1 MADLQIDQVTKT
13 FGDTQVL
20 KGISLDIADGEFE
33 DLMDQTI
40 MLPEQGSLTQQV
52 VHQKLAEC
60 QMELPQLITM
70 TTFPVMCE
78 AVRQG
83 LGAAI
88 FLKNSS
94 HIYDGLVEI
103 PIRDFHQIHQTCF
116 VAPKD
121 RARLKLINEFRAAA
135 LAITFQ

>member
-1 MADLQIDQVTKT
+1 
-13 FGDTQVL
+13 
-20 KGISLDIADGEFE
+20 
-33 DLMDQTI
+33 
-40 MLPEQGSLTQQV
+40 V
-52 VHQKLAEC
+52 VRQKLAEREI
-60 QMELPQLITM
+60 ELPQLITM

-94 HIYDGLVEI
+94 HIYDDLVEI
-103 PIRDFHQIHQTCF
+103 PLRDFQQEHQTWL

-121 RARLKLINEFRAAA
+121 RARLKLINEFRNAA
-135 LAITFQ
+135 LAITIQ